1 MKRIFFIAA
10 FFFCISLG
18 FSQAE
23 DDISFDEDLLFSES
37 EDIVV
42 EQSDAS
48 EYVSSK
54 QSVKIGTSEYFIP
67 LKFTG
72 HFESDFGYYGTKH
85 NQNSENDEFKN
96 SLYFDLSNYIYFMAR
111 LDKTLSVRGTTS
123 VKFPPKKDSIK
134 LDELYFDYL
143 IWDRIYITA
152 GKKATTWGY
161 TRLFSGENAYSLYT
175 DTDYDKLT
183 EEEKE
188 QIRQTIEKQGY
199 LYTNILSDSSD
210 TVSGLLRIP
219 YWTGTL
225 SGIVLYNGT
234 STEPEF
240 EDISVAGSLEM
251 TFFHTTFNIFGRK
264 NPKPETGSTPV
275 TVGAEAKRTVLGTDI
290 YVQGI
295 GKLADDHHDISKYV
309 FTGGFYHLW
318 DGHDPNFGLNFEFQD
333 SYNKELEKNSCR
345 IYLDMGL
352 KRLGKNKDMKLG
364 LQWQHIIKSETE
376 DDKSGLV
383 KFGFIKSGLFPNAEW
398 NTGIEVRYHQV
409 DANYENKIYMVRL
422 GSSIQVKMDY

>member
-1 MKRIFFIAA
+1 MKRIFSIAA
-10 FFFCISLG
+10 LFLCFSFA

-23 DDISFDEDLLFSES
+23 DDISFDDDSLFSDS
-37 EDIVV
+37 EDVV
-42 EQSDAS
+42 VGQSDAS
-48 EYVSSK
+48 EYVASK
-54 QSVKIGTSEYFIP
+54 QSVKIGGSEYYIP

-72 HFESDFGYYGTKH
+72 HFESDFGYYGTRH
-85 NQNSENDEFKN
+85 SQNSENNEFKN
-96 SLYFDLSNYIYFMAR
+96 SLYFDLENYIYFMAR

-143 IWDRIYITA
+143 IWDRIYVTA
-152 GKKATTWGY
+152 GKKATSWGY
-161 TRLFSGENAYSLYT
+161 TRLFSGENAYSFYT

-188 QIRQTIEKQGY
+188 QIRQEIERQGY

-210 TVSGLLRIP
+210 SVSGLLRIP
-219 YWTGTL
+219 LWTGTL
-225 SGIVLYNGT
+225 SGIVLYSGD
-234 STEPEF
+234 STEPSF
-240 EDISVAGSLEM
+240 SDISAAGSLEM

-264 NPKPETGSTPV
+264 SPRTADGSTPV
-275 TVGAEAKRTVLGTDI
+275 VAGAEAKRTIFGTDL

-295 GKLADDHHDISKYV
+295 GKLADNHSDVSKYV

-318 DGHDPNFGLNFEFQD
+318 DSYDPNFGLNFEFQD
-333 SYNKELEKNSCR
+333 SYNKVLEKNSCR
-345 IYLDMGL
+345 LYLDMGL
-352 KRLGKNKDMKLG
+352 RRLGKKKDMKLG
-364 LQWQHIIKSETE
+364 LQWQHILKSETE

-383 KFGFIKSGLFPNAEW
+383 KVGFIKSGLFPNADW
-398 NTGIEVRYHQV
+398 STGVEVRYHQP
-409 DANYENKIYMVRL
+409 DENYENRIYMVRL